1 MVSQYSVNEQRG
13 SVYIYV
19 LCTTGLSLYFNI
31 INGRLEASGIESVLV
46 CLPVFPPQLVLSDQ
60 DFPQSTRGG
69 RLGQKFFF
77 KRETHGLTFMFTIG
91 YSRIETRW

>member
-1 MVSQYSVNEQRG
+1 MHTIGGKPAYIESGARSHMVSQYSVNEQRG

-60 DFPQSTRGG
+60 DFPQSTGGG
-69 RLGQKFFF
+69 RLGQENFN
-77 KRETHGLTFMFTIG
+77 RNT
-91 YSRIETRW
+91 

>member
-13 SVYIYV
+13 SVYIYRCCAPPDF
-19 LCTTGLSLYFNI
+19 LLYFNI

-60 DFPQSTRGG
+60 DFPMSTGGG
-69 RLGQKFFF
+69 RLGQENF
-77 KRETHGLTFMFTIG
+77 
-91 YSRIETRW
+91 

>member
-1 MVSQYSVNEQRG
+1 MHTIGGKPAYIESGARSHMVSQYSVNEQRG

-46 CLPVFPPQLVLSDQ
+46 CLPVFPPHLYGKTKSE
-60 DFPQSTRGG
+60 
-69 RLGQKFFF
+69 GQ
-77 KRETHGLTFMFTIG
+77 
-91 YSRIETRW
+91 